1 MECECRRG
9 RVITRQAITKVSSM
23 QLLQIGGERRSLSSG
38 EAWHETG
45 AIYKADRTPGPPGQP
60 PSLTSHPPRG
70 DLLLAWTPAVP
81 PGTAL
86 LARLIAHQRLPHHA
100 SLCRVHPPPASTDA
114 VGLRE
119 IERCVSLRLPAF
131 ARLHERNRFHWKVT
145 CAYHKRELSCVVH
158 VLQRIHSTVFETEHG
173 FSNCRR

>member
-1 MECECRRG
+1 MRCECRRG
-9 RVITRQAITKVSSM
+9 RVIATEVSV
-23 QLLQIGGERRSLSSG
+23 
-38 EAWHETG
+38 
-45 AIYKADRTPGPPGQP
+45 ADRRGGACPLGRHGMGRGPFTRRIGLLP
-60 PSLTSHPPRG
+60 SHPPRG